1 MLPIIA
7 PDNVRFMPLFAGLG
21 EHDRDML
28 LKSGRQRQLPRG
40 HLLFAHTDPVTHF
53 YLIMRGTV
61 QLFRATPD
69 GHEKTIAVA
78 TSGQTLC
85 EDEVMDACRGH
96 RTNAVAVED
105 STVLEFPVAWL
116 KETAK
121 THSTFA
127 LNLLSLISNRAHL
140 AEVEAEHQATMSAA
154 QLVACFMQRLCVL
167 YDFSPK
173 GFDLPYSK
181 TLIAS
186 RLGMEL
192 ETFSRTLVKLRDH
205 GITIQ
210 GNRVVITDLARVAEY
225 VCSAC
230 SISGECTTHQ
240 AMEKKVSEIASSKSS
255 TSSKPI

>member
-1 MLPIIA
+1 MLPIVA
-7 PDNVRFMPLFAGLG
+7 PESTRGMALFSGLTEQEKDVLVKG
-21 EHDRDML
+21 GCLRRVPHGQM
-28 LKSGRQRQLPRG
+28 
-40 HLLFAHTDPVTHF
+40 LFAHGDRVTHF
-53 YLIMRGTV
+53 YAIVSGTI

-78 TSGQTLC
+78 KAGQTLC
-85 EDEVMDACRGH
+85 EDEIMDACHGH

-105 STVLEFPVAWL
+105 AIVLEFPVSWL

-121 THSTFA
+121 KHSAFA
-127 LNLLSLISNRAHL
+127 LNLLSLISERAHM

-167 YDFSPK
+167 YNFDPK

-192 ETFSRTLVKLRDH
+192 ETFSRTLAKLKEH
-205 GITIQ
+205 GIMVE
-210 GNRVVITDLARVAEY
+210 GNHVKINDLGKISEY
-225 VCSAC
+225 VCGMC
-230 SISGECTTHQ
+230 SISGECATHQ
-240 AMEKKVSEIASSKSS
+240 AMEKKMCGSAEKRRN
-255 TSSKPI
+255 